1 MKRLNLVVEGQ
12 AEETFVQECLTRH
25 LAQFNVA
32 AVPRRVEFGRKK
44 GHIYRGGLLEY
55 PKLRKDVVNWLN
67 QDKTA
72 LVTTF
77 VDLYALPSDFPG
89 REEGKKIINP
99 FERVAHLENQFGNDL
114 KCNRFIPHI
123 QLHEFEAILFTDI
136 GRLSDYYP
144 QHQDGV
150 NNLIAEAANYK
161 SPELINEGK
170 TTAPSKRIL
179 REVASYEKVLAG
191 SVVALELGLPLI
203 REKCA
208 HFDAWLTALEQLD
221 A

>member
-1 MKRLNLVVEGQ
+1 MKRLNVVVEGQ
-12 AEETFVQECLTRH
+12 AEETFIQECLAIH
-25 LAQFNVA
+25 LAQFNVM

-44 GHIYRGGLLEY
+44 GQIFRGGLIEY
-55 PKLRKDVVNWLN
+55 PKLRKDVINWLN
-67 QDKTA
+67 QDKAA
-72 LVTTF
+72 LVTTL
-77 VDLYALPSDFPG
+77 VDLYALPPDFPG
-89 REEGKKIINP
+89 RAAGTKISDP
-99 FERVAHLENQFGNDL
+99 LKRVVHLENEFAGDL

-136 GRLSDYYP
+136 SRLADYYP
-144 QHQDGV
+144 QHQNGI
-150 NNLIAEAANYK
+150 NNLIQEAATYQ

-191 SVVALELGLPLI
+191 SVVALGLGLPLI
-203 REKCA
+203 RQRCS
-208 HFDAWLTALEQLD
+208 HFDAWVLTLEKLD